1 MAYDI
6 NLALERLEKN
16 LQDINSAK
24 EQVEDTINASSQLQN
39 VVNGYVASVN
49 AVLQETILLKE
60 EIAKMRD
67 QKVTEIKEAVTSIEA
82 SCNTIIAEFKKNSSS
97 ILTDFVSQND
107 RLAKSN
113 EELSA
118 FQTKLER
125 SIEITSGLKTR
136 QDEISADVHSIHNK
150 LQESTENI
158 SKQYGQ
164 LSQKVD
170 ADMLSI
176 HNRQQENYENVSKQ
190 YSQLSQKVDAD
201 MTMLTNSMS
210 KEFSRLS
217 ERTEELNR
225 AITKNQRVI
234 EELCKQIS
242 DQHADNLK
250 NININRWMLIAGIL
264 ILAALQFII
273 K

>member
-24 EQVEDTINASSQLQN
+24 EQIEDTINASSQLQN

-60 EIAKMRD
+60 EIAKMRV

-82 SCNTIIAEFKKNSSS
+82 SCNTIITEFKKNSSS

-118 FQTKLER
+118 FQTKLEQ

-170 ADMLSI
+170 ADM
-176 HNRQQENYENVSKQ
+176 
-190 YSQLSQKVDAD
+190 
-201 MTMLTNSMS
+201 TMLTNSMS

-225 AITKNQRVI
+225 AITKNQRDI

>member
-24 EQVEDTINASSQLQN
+24 EQIEDTINASSQLQH

-60 EIAKMRD
+60 EIAKMRV

-118 FQTKLER
+118 FQTKLEQ

-170 ADMLSI
+170 ADM
-176 HNRQQENYENVSKQ
+176 
-190 YSQLSQKVDAD
+190 
-201 MTMLTNSMS
+201 TMLTNSMS

-225 AITKNQRVI
+225 AITKNQRDI

>member
-24 EQVEDTINASSQLQN
+24 EQIEDTINASSQLQN

-60 EIAKMRD
+60 EIAKMRV

-118 FQTKLER
+118 FQTKLEQ

-170 ADMLSI
+170 ADM
-176 HNRQQENYENVSKQ
+176 
-190 YSQLSQKVDAD
+190 
-201 MTMLTNSMS
+201 TMLTNSMS

-225 AITKNQRVI
+225 AITKNQRDI

>member
-24 EQVEDTINASSQLQN
+24 EQIEDTINASSQLQN

-60 EIAKMRD
+60 EIAKMRV

-118 FQTKLER
+118 FPTKLAQ

-170 ADMLSI
+170 ADM
-176 HNRQQENYENVSKQ
+176 
-190 YSQLSQKVDAD
+190 
-201 MTMLTNSMS
+201 TMLTNSMS

-225 AITKNQRVI
+225 AITKNQRDI

>member
-118 FQTKLER
+118 FQTKLEQ

-170 ADMLSI
+170 ADM
-176 HNRQQENYENVSKQ
+176 
-190 YSQLSQKVDAD
+190 
-201 MTMLTNSMS
+201 TMLTKSMS

-225 AITKNQRVI
+225 AITKSQRVI

>member
-24 EQVEDTINASSQLQN
+24 EQIEDTINASSQLQN

-60 EIAKMRD
+60 EIAKMRVK
-67 QKVTEIKEAVTSIEA
+67 KVTEIKEAVTSIEA

-118 FQTKLER
+118 FQTKLEQ

-170 ADMLSI
+170 ADM
-176 HNRQQENYENVSKQ
+176 
-190 YSQLSQKVDAD
+190 
-201 MTMLTNSMS
+201 TMLTNSMS

-225 AITKNQRVI
+225 AITKNQRDI

>member
-60 EIAKMRD
+60 EIAKMRV

-118 FQTKLER
+118 FQTKLEQ

-170 ADMLSI
+170 ADM
-176 HNRQQENYENVSKQ
+176 
-190 YSQLSQKVDAD
+190 
-201 MTMLTNSMS
+201 TMLTNSMS

-225 AITKNQRVI
+225 AITKNQRDI

>member
-1 MAYDI
+1 
-6 NLALERLEKN
+6 
-16 LQDINSAK
+16 
-24 EQVEDTINASSQLQN
+24 
-39 VVNGYVASVN
+39 
-49 AVLQETILLKE
+49 
-60 EIAKMRD
+60 
-67 QKVTEIKEAVTSIEA
+67 
-82 SCNTIIAEFKKNSSS
+82 
-97 ILTDFVSQND
+97 
-107 RLAKSN
+107 
-113 EELSA
+113 
-118 FQTKLER
+118 
-125 SIEITSGLKTR
+125 
-136 QDEISADVHSIHNK
+136 
-150 LQESTENI
+150 
-158 SKQYGQ
+158 
-164 LSQKVD
+164 
-170 ADMLSI
+170 MLSI

-225 AITKNQRVI
+225 AITKSQRVI

>member
-118 FQTKLER
+118 FQTKLEQ

-158 SKQYGQ
+158 SKQYG
-164 LSQKVD
+164 
-170 ADMLSI
+170 
-176 HNRQQENYENVSKQ
+176 
-190 YSQLSQKVDAD
+190 QLSQKVDAD

>member
-118 FQTKLER
+118 FQTKLEQ

-170 ADMLSI
+170 ADM
-176 HNRQQENYENVSKQ
+176 
-190 YSQLSQKVDAD
+190 
-201 MTMLTNSMS
+201 TMLTNSMS

-225 AITKNQRVI
+225 AITKSQRVI

>member
-1 MAYDI
+1 
-6 NLALERLEKN
+6 
-16 LQDINSAK
+16 
-24 EQVEDTINASSQLQN
+24 
-39 VVNGYVASVN
+39 
-49 AVLQETILLKE
+49 
-60 EIAKMRD
+60 
-67 QKVTEIKEAVTSIEA
+67 
-82 SCNTIIAEFKKNSSS
+82 
-97 ILTDFVSQND
+97 
-107 RLAKSN
+107 
-113 EELSA
+113 
-118 FQTKLER
+118 
-125 SIEITSGLKTR
+125 
-136 QDEISADVHSIHNK
+136 
-150 LQESTENI
+150 
-158 SKQYGQ
+158 
-164 LSQKVD
+164 
-170 ADMLSI
+170 MLSI